1 MAGQVWPELISENL
15 AFRLGERPV
24 FDYVRMNAEE
34 SSDQTAITFQ
44 GAKIS
49 YRLLQKQADAF
60 ASFLLKRG
68 LKKGDRVAL
77 YLPNCPQ
84 FVIALFGAQKAGAIV
99 SPCNPMFKEW
109 ELQYQLKDMQPRVIV
124 LLNAFYDRFL
134 NIGDTGIDTVIMT
147 GISDFAGIPAQRA
160 LPSGVIDFYETTLTD
175 EEESL
180 IPDVQMEDF
189 CLMIYTSGTTG
200 LPKGVMLTHR
210 NLLFKAACAA
220 TVYGFQKDD
229 VFLSVM
235 PIYHVAGLLAGI
247 SVPIYVGAQLVL
259 LPQFEPELAME
270 AIDQN
275 HCTIAYTVTPMNVA
289 IMAQPKQEAYNLTS
303 LRLNMCSSFG
313 ISITEELSDR
323 WGKLTGGCKLFESS
337 FGMSETCGFDTFMPL
352 SKIKFGTVGI
362 PVYECQINIVDQ
374 ETGSEA
380 MPVGQSGEILIRNP
394 GVFREYWNRPEETAE
409 ALKDGWLHT
418 GDMGKLDEDGYLV
431 FLGRKKEM
439 IKSSGYSVFPEEVEL
454 YLLKHPAIRAAAVIG
469 LPDPQ
474 RGEVVKA
481 FVVLRPEFTGRVTED
496 EIIQWAK
503 EKISNYK
510 CPRLV
515 EFRSELPASGTGKVL
530 RRLLAAE
537 VPK

>member
-15 AFRLGERPV
+15 VFHWGERPI
-24 FDYVRMNAEE
+24 FDYLRLKAEE
-34 SSDQTAITFQ
+34 GSDQTVITFQ

-49 YRLLQKQADAF
+49 YRLLQEKVDAF
-60 ASFLLKRG
+60 AAFLLKHG

-84 FVIALFGAQKAGAIV
+84 FVIALLGAQKAGAIV
-99 SPCNPMFKEW
+99 SPCNPLFREW

-124 LLNAFYDRFL
+124 LLDAFYDRFS
-134 NIGDTGIDTVIMT
+134 NIGDLGIDTVIMT
-147 GISDFAGIPAQRA
+147 GISDLAGSPSEKS
-160 LPSGVIDFYETTLTD
+160 LPSGVIDFNQTTLTG
-175 EEESL
+175 EAKRFL
-180 IPDVQMEDF
+180 PDVQMEDF

-200 LPKGVMLTHR
+200 LPKGAMLTHR

-247 SVPIYVGAQLVL
+247 SVPIYVGAQFVL
-259 LPQFEPELAME
+259 LPQFEAELAME

-275 HCTIAYTVTPMNVA
+275 NCTVAYTVTPMNVA
-289 IMAQPKQEAYNLTS
+289 MMAHPKLKVYNLTS

-313 ISITEELSDR
+313 IPITEELSDR

-374 ETGSEA
+374 ETGNEP
-380 MPVGQSGEILIRNP
+380 MPVGQNGEILLRNP
-394 GVFREYWNRPEETAE
+394 GVFKGYWNRPKETAE
-409 ALKDGWLHT
+409 ALKGGWLHT

-439 IKSSGYSVFPEEVEL
+439 IKSSGYSIFPEEVEL
-454 YLLKHPAIRAAAVIG
+454 YLLRHPAIQAAAVIG
-469 LPDPQ
+469 IPDPQ
-474 RGEVVKA
+474 RGETVKA
-481 FVVLRPEFTGRVTED
+481 FVVLRPEFRGRVSED

-510 CPRLV
+510 GPRLI
-515 EFRSELPASGTGKVL
+515 EFRTELPTSGTGKVL

-537 VPK
+537 EGK